1 MKGCKRVKN
10 SHMSI
15 IFMQE
20 VLERLFDMSMKIVV
34 NTNIRQVHSYHSLE
48 KNKSIIIDHKLP
60 RGQNLKEKD
69 LEQVC
74 CITYNI
80 QQNSREVYCQEYSKQ

>member
-1 MKGCKRVKN
+1 
-10 SHMSI
+10 
-15 IFMQE
+15 
-20 VLERLFDMSMKIVV
+20 MSMKIVV

-80 QQNSREVYCQEYSKQ
+80 E